1 MTTLTSTE
9 FNAGALW
16 AANILMST
24 TRDTASAAEILS
36 RIPNL
41 HTLATQTVEKELTTL
56 REFVLNELPL
66 GTDHGF
72 IRIAYGAEGVGNEI
86 IELPASGDIDELVAA
101 PGDALQWVVYG
112 VKADGSKHALI
123 SAIDIPDI
131 AEKHATEL
139 ASQLA

>member
-1 MTTLTSTE
+1 MTTLTSNE

-16 AANILMST
+16 AAYILMST

-41 HTLATQTVEKELTTL
+41 HYLATQTAEKELASL

-66 GTDHGF
+66 GTGHGF
-72 IRIAYGAEGVGNEI
+72 IRIAYGAEGIGNEI
-86 IELPASGDIDELVAA
+86 IDLPASGDVDELVAA
-101 PGDALQWVVYG
+101 PGDTLRWVVYG
-112 VKADGSKHALI
+112 VSADGAKHALI

-131 AEKHATEL
+131 AQKHAAEL
-139 ASQLA
+139 ASQLL

>member
-9 FNAGALW
+9 FAAGALW

-24 TRDTASAAEILS
+24 TRDTASAAEILC

-41 HTLATQTVEKELTTL
+41 HSLAMQTAEKDLAAL

-72 IRIAYGAEGVGNEI
+72 TRIAYGAEGVGNEI
-86 IELPASGDIDELVAA
+86 IELPASGDVDELVAA
-101 PGDALQWVVYG
+101 PGDTLLWVVYG
-112 VKADGSKHALI
+112 VNADGAKHPLI
-123 SAIDIPDI
+123 ASIDNPDI
-131 AEKHATEL
+131 AAKYATEL

>member
-24 TRDTASAAEILS
+24 TRDTASAAEILC

-41 HTLATQTVEKELTTL
+41 HSLATQTPEKDIATL

-72 IRIAYGAEGVGNEI
+72 TRIAYGAEGVGNEI
-86 IELPASGDIDELVAA
+86 IELPASGDVDELVAA
-101 PGDALQWVVYG
+101 PGDTLRWVVYG
-112 VKADGSKHALI
+112 VSADGAKHALI

-131 AEKHATEL
+131 AEKHAAEL